1 MSFYKSS
8 VIGVMLF
15 VAGFAASTQR
25 ACGQKFPYSFKYLTV
40 DEGLSHTDVNDIAQD
55 SKGYI
60 WIATNF
66 GLDRYDG
73 YSIRRFYNSNFPLH
87 NAFKNR
93 IIRLFPDKKGTIWL
107 STEDGLQSFDPA
119 VEKYTDYTIGQTG
132 KSPVS
137 WKHYKT
143 DSDLLYIYA
152 DQQLS
157 LYHIS
162 GSTLEKQALAVPPGV
177 RFSDMEA
184 DRHGV
189 LHFAS
194 DRGIWRLDGARKLVR
209 LPIAGLPDGITT
221 LFFDLENNLLAASGN
236 KVFLVDGGNPA
247 IIKKQFTCD
256 DCPNIRG
263 IASGTTR
270 DYWLTTNASL
280 VRLSADLRFLQKI
293 DRDETTRGL
302 NANAVTRSYIDRS
315 GCLWVGTAGGGLNYC
330 DLNQKRFYTI
340 HHEPGD
346 KQSITGNYIR
356 ALMEDG
362 DDLWVGTDAHGL
374 NLLKRNSA
382 QVVTHYD
389 TKSAATPLNSNSV
402 TALSLDRDRNMW
414 IGTTSGIQI
423 LRPDKKTLWKPRGYE
438 HFPTYSIVTLATDYF
453 GNIWFGNL
461 ERFGVIWK
469 DDSGTFRVK
478 EYPEGNYILAEEH
491 KPELLVGSRHGLKH
505 LTVDA
510 QGNILKNDL
519 YKASDKFNSL
529 SSDYTA
535 VIRKQN
541 EHTYWVGTIG
551 GGLNRLTV
559 RKGDHSFHF
568 THFGEKEGVFNDV
581 EGIEIDNQG
590 HVWLAGNGLLR
601 LNPQTGKI
609 TRYDKEDGLQGNS
622 FKIRSSFAS
631 RNGTLYFGGIN
642 GLNYFQP
649 SQIRTNQV
657 EATPALTGILIN
669 NRRPTYNGPK
679 DAGNVI
685 RQAVGYG
692 DDLTLNHLQNNFV
705 ITFSAMH
712 FANPLKCSYRY
723 KLIGFD
729 QQWNYTDG
737 SNPGAVYSNLR
748 YGQYQFIV
756 EATNSDGI
764 WSRRQATTSITIT
777 PPWWKS
783 DLAKMSYA
791 LLFISALAGIYI
803 YQGRWYRLKREVELR
818 AAAEQKREEIHRQR
832 EELYQ
837 QQLMFFTNISHEF
850 RTPLSLILGPLEA
863 LISQNSNTVL
873 DHSYQLMHRNA
884 KRLINLISELM
895 NFKKVSDSLIK
906 LQVAPLT
913 ISKFCQQLVDEFEI
927 VAFSKQIT
935 LTLVDHTQ
943 NNTYW
948 PVSGL
953 FDAQVLEKILLNLL
967 NNSFKFTGP
976 GGEITFEIFT
986 DIKQFKPAFASG
998 FELLHETHR
1007 ADKYLYFRIADTGI
1021 GISADTIGRIF
1032 ERYYRIS
1039 RDHMGS
1045 GVGLALVKSL
1055 TQLHK
1060 GDIYVYSE
1068 HYKGTEIII
1077 GIPLGE
1083 QNWTEAERAPSQ
1095 FEPQIRLEAIDNS
1108 TLLPVTDPTASPQK
1122 VSPSARKRILLVDDN
1137 AELRLFLKQKLENQY
1152 FVYEAS
1158 DGDAAMKLATEKLPD
1173 LIISDIMMPGISGID
1188 LCRQVKE
1195 HFETSHIPFII
1206 LSAKDALDSKI
1217 EGMESGADFYFAKP
1231 LSVDLL
1237 MLTVN
1242 NIFDQREKLQQKF
1255 TNNYL
1260 SQATELVHSEKDK
1273 AFFETLLNLIEE
1285 HMQDP
1290 ELDVD
1295 FLCKNLYVSRTK
1307 LYQKIKSITDQSV
1320 GDFIRTIRLK
1330 KAIQIMTHEDIPLNK
1345 IVERVGLQSSSNF
1358 SRVFKKEYG
1367 KSPLQFM
1374 QALKRNES

>member
-1 MSFYKSS
+1 M
-8 VIGVMLF
+8 
-15 VAGFAASTQR
+15 
-25 ACGQKFPYSFKYLTV
+25 
-40 DEGLSHTDVNDIAQD
+40 
-55 SKGYI
+55 
-60 WIATNF
+60 
-66 GLDRYDG
+66 
-73 YSIRRFYNSNFPLH
+73 
-87 NAFKNR
+87 
-93 IIRLFPDKKGTIWL
+93 FPDKKGTIWL

-119 VEKYTDYTIGQTG
+119 VEKYTNYTIGNTG
-132 KSPVS
+132 KSPIS

-143 DSDLLYIYA
+143 DTDLLYIYA
-152 DQQLS
+152 DHQIS
-157 LYHIS
+157 LYRVS
-162 GSTLEKQALAVPPGV
+162 GNILKKQAFSMPAGV
-177 RFSDMEA
+177 QFSDMEA
-184 DRHGV
+184 DRQGV
-189 LHFAS
+189 LYFAGNK
-194 DRGIWRLDGARKLVR
+194 GIWRLDGERKLIRVSV
-209 LPIAGLPDGITT
+209 PGLPNEVKA
-221 LFFDLENNLLAASGN
+221 LFFDLKNNLLAASGSS
-236 KVFLVDGGNPA
+236 VFLIENSAA
-247 IIKKQFTCD
+247 IKTQFNCD
-256 DCPNIRG
+256 DCTSIRG
-263 IASGTTR
+263 IAAGTTG
-270 DYWLTTNASL
+270 DYWLNTGSSL
-280 VRLSADLRFLQKI
+280 IRLNNDFRLVQKI
-293 DRDETTRGL
+293 DQDETPRGL
-302 NANAVTRSYIDRS
+302 NANGISRVFIDRS
-315 GCLWVGTAGGGLNYC
+315 DCLWVGTAGGGLNYC

-340 HHEPGD
+340 RHEPGD
-346 KQSITGNYIR
+346 ENSITGNYIR
-356 ALMEDG
+356 TIIEDG
-362 DDLWVGTDAHGL
+362 DDLWIGTDAHGL
-374 NLLKRNSA
+374 NLLERKSGR
-382 QVVTHYD
+382 VVARYD
-389 TKSAATPLNSNSV
+389 TRGHGAMSNTNSV
-402 TALSLDRDRNMW
+402 TALNLDRDRNLW
-414 IGTTSGIQI
+414 IGTAGGIQV
-423 LRPDKKTLWKPRGYE
+423 LSPDKKTLWKPDGYE
-438 HFPTYSIVTLATDYF
+438 KFPTYSIVTLATDYF

-461 ERFGVIWK
+461 EHLGVIWK
-469 DDSGTFRVK
+469 DASGRYRVK
-478 EYPEGNYILAEEH
+478 EYPEGNFILADQQ
-491 KPELLVGSRHGLKH
+491 KAELLVGSRKGLKH
-505 LTVDA
+505 LTIDA
-510 QGNILKNDL
+510 QGSILKQDL
-519 YKASDKFNSL
+519 YRASDKPNSI

-541 EHTYWVGTIG
+541 DTTYWVGTIG
-551 GGLNRLTV
+551 GGLNRLTI
-559 RKGDHSFHF
+559 RKRDRSFHF
-568 THFGEKEGVFNDV
+568 TRFGEKDGIFNDV

-590 HVWLAGNGLLR
+590 GVWLAGNGLLR
-601 LNPQTGKI
+601 MAPNTGKI

-622 FKIRSSFAS
+622 FKIRSSFSAKD
-631 RNGTLYFGGIN
+631 GTLYFGGIN
-642 GLNYFQP
+642 GLNYFHP
-649 SQIRTNQV
+649 GQIHTNVIQ
-657 EATPALTGILIN
+657 ARPALTGILIN
-669 NRRPTYNGPK
+669 NRRPAYSDSRG
-679 DAGNVI
+679 AESII
-685 RQAVGYG
+685 RHAVGY
-692 DDLTLNHLQNNFV
+692 DDGLTLNYLQNNFV

-712 FANPLKCSYRY
+712 FANPLKCKYRY

-737 SNPGAVYSNLR
+737 SNPGAVYSNLN
-748 YGQYQFIV
+748 YGQYKFIV

-764 WSRRQATTSITIT
+764 WSRHQATTFISIT

-783 DLAKMSYA
+783 DLAKFLYA

-803 YQGRWYRLKREVELR
+803 YQARWYRLKREVEVR
-818 AAAEQKREEIHRQR
+818 ALAEQKREEIHRQR

-837 QQLMFFTNISHEF
+837 QQLLFFTNISHEF
-850 RTPLSLILGPLEA
+850 RTPLSLILGPLDA

-913 ISKFCQQLVDEFEI
+913 ISRFCQQLVDEFQL
-927 VAFSKQIT
+927 VAFGKNIT
-935 LTLVDHTQ
+935 LNLVDHTRK
-943 NNTYW
+943 NTYW
-948 PVSGL
+948 PVTGL

-967 NNSFKFTGP
+967 NNSFKFTEP
-976 GGEITFEIFT
+976 GGEITFEVFT
-986 DIKQFKPAFASG
+986 DINKFKPSFASG

-1007 ADKYLYFRIADTGI
+1007 ADKYLYFRIADTGV
-1021 GISADTIGRIF
+1021 GISSDTISRIF

-1083 QNWTEAERAPSQ
+1083 QNWTQAERAPSQ
-1095 FEPQIRLEAIDNS
+1095 FEPHVRLEAIDNS
-1108 TLLPVTDPTASPQK
+1108 TLLPIADPS
-1122 VSPSARKRILLVDDN
+1122 SAEQAAPTSVKKRILLVDDN
-1137 AELRLFLKQKLENQY
+1137 AELRIFLKQKLEKQY

-1158 DGDAAMKLATEKLPD
+1158 DGDSALKLAADKIPD
-1173 LIISDIMMPGISGID
+1173 LIISDIMMPGISGIE

-1195 HFETSHIPFII
+1195 RFETSHIPFII

-1273 AFFETLLNLIEE
+1273 EFFQSLLKLIED

-1320 GDFIRTIRLK
+1320 GDFIRTIKLK

-1345 IVERVGLQSSSNF
+1345 VVERVGLQSSSNF

-1374 QALKRNES
+1374 QALKRTNPDQNVFN